1 MEFTEDGLAM
11 NKVVFFVCN
20 KRERSFGYNVLSIAR
35 EIREFQDDLVKDSIS
50 LSYDKTMY
58 LSVSHST
65 DSAMQTFFMR
75 DVCDWTVCCRDGSG
89 LFCFCPNVKLC

>member
-1 MEFTEDGLAM
+1 MLQKGKKFW
-11 NKVVFFVCN
+11 C
-20 KRERSFGYNVLSIAR
+20 NVLSIER
-35 EIREFQDDLVKDSIS
+35 EIREFQDASVKDSIS

-58 LSVSHST
+58 LSESHST

-89 LFCFCPNVKLC
+89 LFCFCPNVKLY

>member
-1 MEFTEDGLAM
+1 MGFTEDGLAM
-11 NKVVFFVCN
+11 NKAVFFMCY
-20 KRERSFGYNVLSIAR
+20 KRERSFGCNVLSTER
-35 EIREFQDDLVKDSIS
+35 EIREFQGASVKVSIS